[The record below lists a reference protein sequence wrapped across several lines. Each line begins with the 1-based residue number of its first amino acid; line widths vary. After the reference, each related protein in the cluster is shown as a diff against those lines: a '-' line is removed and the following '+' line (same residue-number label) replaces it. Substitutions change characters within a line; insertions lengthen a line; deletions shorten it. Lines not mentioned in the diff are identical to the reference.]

1 MQLFS
6 RLKLA
11 LTEEHPSAPEFDQNQ
26 WVDLADSSLPI
37 EISIQLLDALNQRVV
52 AIGENVSNSDLER
65 KVNLEGTGDLT
76 VAFLLA
82 KLSWHERHHLEH
94 IKIALSN

>member
-37 EISIQLLDALNQRVV
+37 EISIQLLDSLNQRVV

-65 KVNLEGTGDLT
+65 KVNLEGTGEMHRNFSSYHKDKEVMLWIRS
-76 VAFLLA
+76 V
-82 KLSWHERHHLEH
+82 
-94 IKIALSN
+94 

>member
-1 MQLFS
+1 
-6 RLKLA
+6 
-11 LTEEHPSAPEFDQNQ
+11 
-26 WVDLADSSLPI
+26 
-37 EISIQLLDALNQRVV
+37 
-52 AIGENVSNSDLER
+52 ER
-65 KVNLEGTGDLT
+65 KVNLEGTDDLT

>member
-37 EISIQLLDALNQRVV
+37 IEISIQLLDSLNQRVV

-65 KVNLEGTGDLT
+65 KVNLEGQVT
-76 VAFLLA
+76 
-82 KLSWHERHHLEH
+82 
-94 IKIALSN
+94 

>member
-26 WVDLADSSLPI
+26 WVDELKFTYRNFYTI
-37 EISIQLLDALNQRVV
+37 TRFLNQRVV